1 MRSNNYIRLKNV
13 ELGYTLPTG
22 WVEKIGLNSVRVYA
36 NGLNLFTLDKIKVWD
51 PESTN
56 SSGQYYPQARV
67 INMGIKA
74 AF

>member
-1 MRSNNYIRLKNV
+1 LQ
-13 ELGYTLPTG
+13 TTF
-22 WVEKIGLNSVRVYA
+22 VEKIGLNSVRVYA
-36 NGLNLFTLDKIKVWD
+36 NGLNLATLDKIKIWD

-56 SSGQYYPQARV
+56 TSGQYYPQARV